1 MSELDEVVKQG
12 VEGFLEFIHEHG
24 YFVYRNRSG
33 DILISEDGSIA
44 TKETMNEL
52 IAKFL
57 ERR

>member
-33 DILISEDGSIA
+33 DMLISEDGSIA

-57 ERR
+57 ERQ